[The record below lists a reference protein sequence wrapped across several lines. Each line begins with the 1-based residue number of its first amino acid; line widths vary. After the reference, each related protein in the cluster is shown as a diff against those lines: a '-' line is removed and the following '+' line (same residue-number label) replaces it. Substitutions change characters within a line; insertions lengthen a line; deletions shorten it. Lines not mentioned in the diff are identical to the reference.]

1 MFDKK
6 PFLTVE
12 PGTSV
17 TERIINF
24 GSNGIKLNGTLY
36 IPAAASRH
44 NRVPAAVMCHGY
56 GNKQAAFETSAIEL
70 ANEGVATL
78 TFDFRGHGESG
89 GILDGS
95 IVDDVMDA
103 WDYLH
108 DQPEVDRKR
117 MGFIGHS
124 MGAFSAILA
133 AGKLKKAKVLIAL
146 ACPGEVDNAVARNPR
161 HLAHPVLVQIAK
173 FIFKI
178 NNYIYKLK
186 VRVDWKKFL
195 EFWPKMKPSESLAE
209 LDNCS
214 KLFVF
219 CLSDLASPY
228 QRFLPAYAM
237 ASEPKQ
243 VMIALGS
250 HNTPMESGTL
260 RTQWLKWAVNMLHG
274 KTTH

>member
-1 MFDKK
+1 MSDIK
-6 PFLTVE
+6 PFTLE
-12 PGTSV
+12 ETSITV
-17 TERIINF
+17 TERIISF
-24 GSNGIKLNGTLY
+24 GTNGIKLNGTLY
-36 IPAAASRH
+36 IPAGASWH
-44 NRVPAAVMCHGY
+44 NRVPAVIMCHGY
-56 GNKQAAFETSAIEL
+56 GNEQAAFETSARDL
-70 ANEGVATL
+70 ANEGVETL

-89 GILDGS
+89 GKLDGS
-95 IVDDVMDA
+95 IVDDVTDA

-117 MGFIGHS
+117 MGLIGHS

-146 ACPGEVDNAVARNPR
+146 SCPGEIDNAVARNPR
-161 HLAHPVLVQIAK
+161 HIAHPILVQVAK
-173 FIFKI
+173 SIFKI
-178 NNYIYKLK
+178 SNLIFKFK
-186 VRVDWKKFL
+186 VRVDWKKFI
-195 EFWPKMKPSESLAE
+195 EFWPKMKPSESLAG

-219 CLSDLASPY
+219 CLSDLTSPY

-243 VMIALGS
+243 VIVFSGH

-260 RTQWLKWAVNMLHG
+260 RTQWLKWAVKAL
-274 KTTH
+274 